1 MRDLKSI
8 CVFCGSRP
16 GNDPSLATAA
26 ASLGRLLAERGIS
39 LIYGGARVGLMGE
52 VANACLGAGGR
63 VVGIIPKSLVSKE
76 IAHDGLSELYLTESM
91 AERKTRMI
99 ELSDAFVA
107 LPGGFGTY
115 DELFET
121 ITLAQIGQHDKPNAV
136 LDTNGYFAPFLQLF
150 DHTIATGFAAEAH
163 RGLLVVEK
171 EPAALLDA
179 LAKWTPPPMGPKW
192 IDRRQG

>member
-1 MRDLKSI
+1 MRNLKSI

-16 GNDPSLATAA
+16 GNDPTLATAA
-26 ASLGRLLAERGIS
+26 ASLGRLFAERGIS
-39 LIYGGARVGLMGE
+39 LIYGGARVGLMGD

-150 DHTIATGFAAEAH
+150 DHTISTGFAAEAH

-192 IDRRQG
+192 IDRR